1 MDADFPLSDA
11 AYDDIFAVAALRPI
25 QKDLDLDALP
35 PPLSSVAHPN
45 PGVVPQSLPSLAPLL
60 QQYPAPN
67 PNSNSDNSQ
76 IHGQLQ
82 QHPHNIP
89 GHTINILH
97 SLSTQPQA
105 PSPAN
110 AYITPRTSLP
120 CSHPQARAEPGRHL
134 DNRQS
139 QAAYLPPASRALPP
153 PRPLPPALSF
163 LLSEFSSTP
172 DNRGTSFY
180 NNPDPACN
188 TNLATGSH
196 APGLFIT
203 PHRSDREPNSD
214 DFLNEL
220 ASGDFSSPSLPPQTP
235 RHLGNLLSP
244 SRNNYNNAM
253 PSRRDESAAE
263 GSRRRSR
270 GTSHN
275 IVSLPTLPP
284 QSSGA
289 PKRKREDGLE
299 IRTHKRKAHVLPSSD
314 DEKDP
319 FGDDNFMDVV
329 DLADTEEV
337 PESMRAKP
345 RPKNEIKLSAFQ
357 CVICMDNVTGLTVT
371 HCGHLFCS
379 ECLHSALTIDPTK
392 RTCPV
397 CRQKIDK
404 APIGGKWTTKAK
416 GYYPLE
422 LKLVTKKS
430 LGKRAAQ

>member
-1 MDADFPLSDA
+1 MDDDFPLSDA
-11 AYDDIFAVAALRPI
+11 AYDDIFA
-25 QKDLDLDALP
+25 DLDPDALP

-45 PGVVPQSLPSLAPLL
+45 PGGVPQSLPSLAPLL

-67 PNSNSDNSQ
+67 QNASSDNSQ
-76 IHGQLQ
+76 IHNLPGQTTNTLPSLSIQLQ
-82 QHPHNIP
+82 
-89 GHTINILH
+89 G
-97 SLSTQPQA
+97 

-110 AYITPRTSLP
+110 SYTTSRTPLP
-120 CSHPQARAEPGRHL
+120 CPHPQARSEPGRYL

-139 QAAYLPPASRALPP
+139 QPAHLPPASRALPP
-153 PRPLPPALSF
+153 PPRPPPPSLSF
-163 LLSEFSSTP
+163 LLSGSSSTP
-172 DNRGTSFY
+172 DNRGTSFF
-180 NNPDPACN
+180 NNTNPAFS
-188 TNLATGSH
+188 TNLATGSR
-196 APGLFIT
+196 APGLPVNT
-203 PHRSDREPNSD
+203 HRSDREPDSD

-220 ASGDFSSPSLPPQTP
+220 ASRHFSSPSLPPQSP
-235 RHLGNLLSP
+235 RHLRDLLSP
-244 SRNNYNNAM
+244 SRHNFNTM

-270 GTSHN
+270 GASHN
-275 IVSLPTLPP
+275 IASLPTLPP

-299 IRTHKRKAHVLPSSD
+299 FRTNKRKAHVLVSSD

-319 FGDDNFMDVV
+319 FGDDNFVDVV

-345 RPKNEIKLSAFQ
+345 KPKNEIKLSAFQ

-404 APIGGKWTTKAK
+404 APSGGKWTTKAK

-430 LGKRAAQ
+430 LGKKAAQ

>member
-1 MDADFPLSDA
+1 MDDDFPFSDA
-11 AYDDIFAVAALRPI
+11 AYDDIFA
-25 QKDLDLDALP
+25 DLDPDAIP

-45 PGVVPQSLPSLAPLL
+45 PGGIPQSLPSLAPLL

-67 PNSNSDNSQ
+67 QNFNSDNSQ
-76 IHGQLQ
+76 V
-82 QHPHNIP
+82 HNIP
-89 GHTINILH
+89 GQTTNTLP
-97 SLSTQPQA
+97 SLSIQLQGC
-105 PSPAN
+105 SPAN
-110 AYITPRTSLP
+110 LYTTPRNSLP
-120 CSHPQARAEPGRHL
+120 CPHPQTRSQPGRYL
-134 DNRQS
+134 DNCQS
-139 QAAYLPPASRALPP
+139 QPAHLPPASNALPP
-153 PRPLPPALSF
+153 PRLLPPSLSF
-163 LLSEFSSTP
+163 LLPGSSSTP
-172 DNRGTSFY
+172 NNRGTSFF
-180 NNPDPACN
+180 NNTHPTFS
-188 TNLATGSH
+188 TNLAIGSR
-196 APGLFIT
+196 APGLPVT
-203 PHRSDREPNSD
+203 THRGDREPNSD

-220 ASGDFSSPSLPPQTP
+220 ASRDFSSPSHPPQTP
-235 RHLGNLLSP
+235 RHLRDHLSP
-244 SRNNYNNAM
+244 SRHNFNTM

-270 GTSHN
+270 GASHH
-275 IVSLPTLPP
+275 IASLPTLPP

-299 IRTHKRKAHVLPSSD
+299 TRTNKRKAHVLVSSD

-319 FGDDNFMDVV
+319 FGDNNFMDVV

-345 RPKNEIKLSAFQ
+345 KPKNEIKLSAFQ

-404 APIGGKWTTKAK
+404 APSGGKWTSKAK